1 MNGVLFQCVNGSI
14 SLMEDDLS
22 CPHSTKNPNSF
33 QTGYSDWP
41 LRYSKVSI
49 KIILLSMLVF
59 INSISDKPWYLMQ
72 KLLLRTSN
80 EEQKTLTEKK
90 KPKKWDM
97 DFQRVQRYVSKS
109 STFKILDYD
118 EEDNDNKCHELRN
131 TQIRRYKPG
140 SIEPRYVSHF
150 TYCLALTGA
159 QGVLLHV
166 CLSVENILLL
176 VSCYVSAIY
185 LSVFFFSIMMFSEPW

>member
-1 MNGVLFQCVNGSI
+1 
-14 SLMEDDLS
+14 
-22 CPHSTKNPNSF
+22 
-33 QTGYSDWP
+33 
-41 LRYSKVSI
+41 
-49 KIILLSMLVF
+49 MLVF

-140 SIEPRYVSHF
+140 SIEPRFVSHF
-150 TYCLALTGA
+150 TYFIGPRERSELGPTKPLLTPTGA
-159 QGVLLHV
+159 
-166 CLSVENILLL
+166 NK
-176 VSCYVSAIY
+176 SATGLPQNCHRIATE
-185 LSVFFFSIMMFSEPW
+185 LPQKTITFERRA

>member
-33 QTGYSDWP
+33 RTGYSDWP

-59 INSISDKPWYLMQ
+59 INSISDKLWYLMQ
-72 KLLLRTSN
+72 KLLLRISN
-80 EEQKTLTEKK
+80 EEQQTLTEKK
-90 KPKKWDM
+90 KLKWDM
-97 DFQRVQRYVSKS
+97 DFQKVQRYVSKS

-118 EEDNDNKCHELRN
+118 KEDNDNKCHELRN

-150 TYCLALTGA
+150 TYCLALTGDRSSRSSNT
-159 QGVLLHV
+159 
-166 CLSVENILLL
+166 CLSV
-176 VSCYVSAIY
+176 C
-185 LSVFFFSIMMFSEPW
+185 